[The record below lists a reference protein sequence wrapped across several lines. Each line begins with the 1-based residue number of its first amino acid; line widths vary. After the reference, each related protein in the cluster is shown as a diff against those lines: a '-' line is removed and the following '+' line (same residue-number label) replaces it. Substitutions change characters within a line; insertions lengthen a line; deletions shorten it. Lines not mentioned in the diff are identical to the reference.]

1 MPSSVL
7 TEHAHKLHS
16 IWRLGPLAVCCHAKC
31 GFLCHPVTSYCCWI
45 LSFFVDSTVTACFT
59 STFSQLS
66 AWYWMTVS
74 TAVLVLYGKKGIYKL
89 TVFFWF
95 KLLEKYYLLLVSKLL
110 FLGSDI
116 SRYWTGLGSFARR
129 SKKSAKLKFAK
140 SSVLQRCTLFSLWVI
155 NYLLAVFIFRV
166 LVGTLRWLPSPYCW
180 LMVSFCV
187 HPQLCEPWL

>member
-45 LSFFVDSTVTACFT
+45 LSFFCWLHCHCLFH
-59 STFSQLS
+59 QHILS
-66 AWYWMTVS
+66 AFS
-74 TAVLVLYGKKGIYKL
+74 LVLDDCFHCRSC
-89 TVFFWF
+89 TVWEERDLQTDSFFWF

-110 FLGSDI
+110 FWGSDI

-155 NYLLAVFIFRV
+155 NYLLAVFIFWV